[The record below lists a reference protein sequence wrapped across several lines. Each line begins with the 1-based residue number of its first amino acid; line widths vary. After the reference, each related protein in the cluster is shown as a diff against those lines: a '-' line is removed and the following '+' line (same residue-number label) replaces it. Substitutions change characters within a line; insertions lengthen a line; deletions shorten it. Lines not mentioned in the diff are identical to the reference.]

1 MAWTNRGSLRG
12 PAGQQGEQGPAGPQG
27 PQGPQGPAGPA
38 GVVEYAAWSTRS
50 PYVLYG
56 AGSGAVTTQ
65 RYRVTS
71 DMVTIIGTLRV
82 GSGANLAYNQE
93 LYVDLPYPCVETS
106 AIRGT
111 GGLWLPGEKLLFS
124 VTPVIAADQRSRLYF
139 ECPLHGNTSLMARLR
154 RGNRGDQW
162 AVPFLGNSS
171 LNDAGNI
178 LDYTITYRY
187 K

>member
-1 MAWTNRGSLRG
+1 MG
-12 PAGQQGEQGPAGPQG
+12 PAGTVTYEN
-27 PQGPQGPAGPA
+27 
-38 GVVEYAAWSTRS
+38 WLSRT
-50 PYVLYG
+50 PYVYSSAGRG
-56 AGSGAVTTQ
+56 ASNVQ
-65 RYRVTS
+65 RYRVTH
-71 DMVTIIGTLRV
+71 DMVSIVGTLTV

-93 LYVDLPYPCVETS
+93 LYIDLPYPCVESS

-111 GGLWLPGEKLLFS
+111 GGLWLPGERLLFN
-124 VTPVIAADQRSRLYF
+124 VTPVVASDQRSKLFF

-178 LDYTITYRY
+178 LDYSITYRF